1 MENNKEITIGYWS
14 TKGLGSTLRMITIYS
29 GRPLR
34 AKIYKLDALI
44 KNNEIQFDGSTW
56 HDKDKVH
63 LKKRNS
69 LINLPYIEMYD
80 KNNNKVLISQ
90 SLACL
95 SFLGRQLNMFGK
107 DTSEETYCDQLINEV
122 NDLRGLLGKFCYTTF
137 LDSKDEFNGAKDV
150 MEKATNKINGK
161 MLKFEEWLE
170 QKKQEETKLFLV
182 GNSISA
188 PDFSLFDILDFY
200 NEFLRHY
207 KFSTNS
213 NEEIYKSIGF
223 PYLSKFYNA
232 FTKLPKMQ
240 KYFNSELYKLPY
252 QNKAA
257 LFSSENQSI
266 RWDPNKDIDN
276 VQAEILIN

>member
-69 LINLPYIEMYD
+69 LINLPYVEMYD

-213 NEEIYKSIGF
+213 LGFRDFTNRNILKKNDKKRILLIGDSFIEGAGYDYAYTIGGLLQNYLGEEFEVLNSAVGSYSPSI
-223 PYLSKFYNA
+223 
-232 FTKLPKMQ
+232 
-240 KYFNSELYKLPY
+240 YFNK
-252 QNKAA
+252 
-257 LFSSENQSI
+257 
-266 RWDPNKDIDN
+266 
-276 VQAEILIN
+276 

>member
-1 MENNKEITIGYWS
+1 
-14 TKGLGSTLRMITIYS
+14 
-29 GRPLR
+29 
-34 AKIYKLDALI
+34 
-44 KNNEIQFDGSTW
+44 
-56 HDKDKVH
+56 
-63 LKKRNS
+63 
-69 LINLPYIEMYD
+69 
-80 KNNNKVLISQ
+80 
-90 SLACL
+90 
-95 SFLGRQLNMFGK
+95 
-107 DTSEETYCDQLINEV
+107 
-122 NDLRGLLGKFCYTTF
+122 
-137 LDSKDEFNGAKDV
+137 

-223 PYLSKFYNA
+223 PCLSKFYNA
-232 FTKLPKMQ
+232 FKELPKMQ

-276 VQAEILIN
+276 AQAEILIN